1 MRRLVFAFVTLLA
14 SAAAAESTRP
24 PAFALA
30 GPYGDPFALAVR
42 RGLPLPQDLTGIAA
56 EPRAD
61 RTGRASTQ
69 DRIAIPAGGT
79 GTGAA
84 KRKTDDDEDD
94 DDDDD
99 PVPAKPGSFP
109 TTFMKVPDPVPNV
122 KKRSMGPHLRPD
134 AEFALDDKT
143 TFGIISQ
150 LDRLHTSAAQTILGK
165 GAAPT
170 VSTRSLPGTTS
181 HGRDVGFGASLEFKL
196 GQ

>member
-1 MRRLVFAFVTLLA
+1 MRRLVFALATLLA
-14 SAAAAESTRP
+14 PAAAAADATRP

-42 RGLPLPQDLTGIAA
+42 RGLPLPQELMGIAA
-56 EPRAD
+56 EPRGEKN
-61 RTGRASTQ
+61 GRALAQ
-69 DRIAIPAGGT
+69 DRITPPAGGS
-79 GTGAA
+79 GTAA
-84 KRKTDDDEDD
+84 KRKDEDD
-94 DDDDD
+94 DDDEDDD

-165 GAAPT
+165 SAAPT
-170 VSTRSLPGTTS
+170 VSTRTLPGATS
-181 HGRDVGFGASLEFKL
+181 HGRDLGFGASLEFKL